1 MFERK
6 HLSIHSQVI
15 KTLNELAFDLEI
27 KILNQRYLFYRLT
40 KSLQQEIQSSKQ
52 LYELWRNK

>member
-1 MFERK
+1 MIDYEKINTEFN
-6 HLSIHSQVI
+6 S
-15 KTLNELAFDLEI
+15 TELAFNLEI